1 VVLLEGSGRWHY
13 LNRQQGEEIG
23 GVWYSNR
30 YSIEKV
36 YSGFGK
42 GRAASRTA
50 AWDAWDD
57 DANYYGGRYYQGAT
71 RNDSGKL
78 LNDETKR
85 MDTAYA
91 ATVGRG
97 GDDGLTWALQL
108 VRVDGKEDEQ
118 VFWKKGYT
126 GWLRMARNTSTR
138 GFYRAFQQAGEA
150 AGVDMCA
157 ILPANCIKFRPK
169 NEKAWER
176 GDLHT
181 WTMEGG
187 DHVPVPITVMSNT
200 SQPLLPAIEHKTT
213 AAGALLD
220 LRDVARECGVKVN
233 TLCLETNQPCIA
245 GCETRCTKGAGEVS
259 QSATFQKPEN
269 AADDAPTILATLAA
283 GEEDQDPD
291 GAYLD
296 QLFSEANMREMSE
309 QEMLEACE
317 DYPEEA
323 ALALGRAMNCRWA
336 WVDDRAIA

>member
-1 VVLLEGSGRWHY
+1 
-13 LNRQQGEEIG
+13 
-23 GVWYSNR
+23 
-30 YSIEKV
+30 
-36 YSGFGK
+36 
-42 GRAASRTA
+42 
-50 AWDAWDD
+50 
-57 DANYYGGRYYQGAT
+57 
-71 RNDSGKL
+71 
-78 LNDETKR
+78 

-97 GDDGLTWALQL
+97 DDALTWALQL

-138 GFYRAFQQAGEA
+138 GFYRAFQQAGEP

-187 DHVPVPITVMSNT
+187 DHVPVPITVMQNT
-200 SQPLLPAIEHKTT
+200 TQPLLPAIPRETT

-269 AADDAPTILATLAA
+269 AADNAPTIFQTLAA
-283 GEEDQDPD
+283 REEADANEQEE
-291 GAYLD
+291 YVS

-336 WVDDRAIA
+336 WIAEVA